1 MAVKPIENLWR
12 GKRKLHERGHWNQ
25 NQRDSRLKQ
34 VGTWH
39 EPLTTAGKSID
50 SVASFETLAMKIAY
64 ALAFSKPESLQ
75 W

>member
-1 MAVKPIENLWR
+1 
-12 GKRKLHERGHWNQ
+12 
-25 NQRDSRLKQ
+25 LKQ

-75 W
+75 

>member
-1 MAVKPIENLWR
+1 MNVAIEIKTK
-12 GKRKLHERGHWNQ
+12 GIIE
-25 NQRDSRLKQ
+25 LKQ

-75 W
+75 

>member
-1 MAVKPIENLWR
+1 
-12 GKRKLHERGHWNQ
+12 
-25 NQRDSRLKQ
+25 LKQ

-39 EPLTTAGKSID
+39 EPLTTVGKSID